1 MNTTPTDTPT
11 GKTDNTDKIDPE
23 GFLTLINRAIDQSDR
38 NMADIARIAGFPNRT
53 SIYMIR
59 DGKMKLPLGRV
70 PALAKALDIP
80 PRVLFNRALEQYL
93 TKSTVQ
99 VILNSILHL
108 TANEVEII
116 DFIRLI
122 SKEKDPKLTPA
133 LMEKIEEDLR

>member
-1 MNTTPTDTPT
+1 MNPTSADTP
-11 GKTDNTDKIDPE
+11 DNVDKIDNR
-23 GFLTLINRAIDQSDR
+23 GFLALINRAIDKSER

-80 PRVLFNRALEQYL
+80 PRVLFTRALEQYL
-93 TKSTVQ
+93 TQETVQ

-108 TANEVEII
+108 SANEIEII
-116 DFIRLI
+116 DFIRLV
-122 SKEKDPKLTPA
+122 SRESDPKLTPA
-133 LMEKIEEDLR
+133 LMEKIEEGLR